1 MQQITRWMLQAINP
15 FLLFLSLPLAAAA
28 RDNFLV
34 VVLDDVGVDAI
45 GVYSDDVTYGHDGVG
60 AALGPTPT
68 IDGIAAEGMLFRH
81 AYANPMCSP
90 TRAAALTGRY
100 GFRNGVGI
108 PEDAYLRPSETIIPE
123 ALAATHAN
131 AAIGKWHLGGN
142 DADHPN
148 EAGFDNFSGTLGNL
162 GQGVT
167 TYFSWRKT
175 VQGATT
181 AGWPAYATTDNVNDA
196 IGQIAGFG
204 DDPWFVWLAFNAA
217 HTPFHVPTAGLNTI
231 AVDDASDDLTKYQA
245 AVEAIDTEL
254 DRLLASIPSD
264 VLADTTI
271 IVFGDNGTPK
281 SVSVPPFRSNHA
293 KSTVYEG
300 GIRVPFIVRSP
311 YIAEADRGRESLALV
326 HSVDIFATLA
336 EIAGV
341 SSATARDS
349 VSFLPYLQ
357 DPDLATLPTR
367 PYVYSEMFTPDGS
380 GSNLND
386 ERTIRTETFKLIWR
400 NGVYEELF
408 NLDDDPFERDNL
420 LLGALDAIEV
430 AAYDE

>member
-1 MQQITRWMLQAINP
+1 M
-15 FLLFLSLPLAAAA
+15 
-28 RDNFLV
+28 
-34 VVLDDVGVDAI
+34 
-45 GVYSDDVTYGHDGVG
+45 
-60 AALGPTPT
+60 
-68 IDGIAAEGMLFRH
+68 
-81 AYANPMCSP
+81 
-90 TRAAALTGRY
+90 
-100 GFRNGVGI
+100 
-108 PEDAYLRPSETIIPE
+108 
-123 ALAATHAN
+123 
-131 AAIGKWHLGGN
+131 
-142 DADHPN
+142 
-148 EAGFDNFSGTLGNL
+148 
-162 GQGVT
+162 
-167 TYFSWRKT
+167 
-175 VQGATT
+175 
-181 AGWPAYATTDNVNDA
+181 NDA

-311 YIAEADRGRESLALV
+311 YIAGADRGRESLALV

-380 GSNLND
+380 G
-386 ERTIRTETFKLIWR
+386 RCKII
-400 NGVYEELF
+400 V
-408 NLDDDPFERDNL
+408 
-420 LLGALDAIEV
+420 
-430 AAYDE
+430 